1 MFTPDLRTCRDGASR
16 RRTELAR
23 LASGDARGRALS
35 ASRRRWLRLGK
46 AANLPLRRRSRRGLR
61 TMLCLLSTFAAPTQP
76 QQCLFSG
83 ASVRNHS
90 GARVECNRFA
100 GRQVALY
107 FAGEWCPL
115 CRCFDADLDPT
126 HYASVALQLTS
137 LTVAQGLHASAAGV
151 LQGVCRHDRHCLR
164 LERPFRQGGASSFRR
179 RPRRVVLRSSKQVS
193 KVAQYGGIVELSEGS

>member
-1 MFTPDLRTCRDGASR
+1 MRTCRDGASR

-61 TMLCLLSTFAAPTQP
+61 AMLCLLSTFAAPTQP

-90 GARVECNRFA
+90 GARVECSRFA

-115 CRCFDADLDPT
+115 CRCLAAEPDPT
-126 HYASVALQLTS
+126 HYASVALATDVTHGCS
-137 LTVAQGLHASAAGV
+137 
-151 LQGVCRHDRHCLR
+151 
-164 LERPFRQGGASSFRR
+164 GASRQRCGSSTRSFSTRPTLSSSRATFPPRR
-179 RPRRVVLRSSKQVS
+179 RKLISTAPKASSSSSSSSSSKQVS
-193 KVAQYGGIVELSEGS
+193 KVAQHGGIVELSEGS

>member
-1 MFTPDLRTCRDGASR
+1 MTCGVSNCFFVGRILVVTRSEFSPQCVRPVRVFNTRVNLRRHARAR
-16 RRTELAR
+16 RGRSPPAR

-35 ASRRRWLRLGK
+35 ASRRRRLRLGK

-115 CRCFDADLDPT
+115 CRCLAAEPDPA
-126 HYASVALQLTS
+126 HVSRVVAL
-137 LTVAQGLHASAAGV
+137 
-151 LQGVCRHDRHCLR
+151 R
-164 LERPFRQGGASSFRR
+164 LGSSCN
-179 RPRRVVLRSSKQVS
+179 
-193 KVAQYGGIVELSEGS
+193 